1 MAENAN
7 VANYHHGDMP
17 INEHAQTYHGVMGL
31 FKWGALGVAD
41 LMILLIMWFC
51 TPAGFFPALIVA
63 VIILVAGVVG
73 LRGSKTAAS
82 H

>member
-1 MAENAN
+1 MAEHAN

-41 LMILLIMWFC
+41 LMIQLVVWFC
-51 TPAGFFPALIVA
+51 TPAGFLPALIIS
-63 VIILVAGVVG
+63 IIVLVAGMVG
-73 LRGSKTAAS
+73 LRGAKKAPA